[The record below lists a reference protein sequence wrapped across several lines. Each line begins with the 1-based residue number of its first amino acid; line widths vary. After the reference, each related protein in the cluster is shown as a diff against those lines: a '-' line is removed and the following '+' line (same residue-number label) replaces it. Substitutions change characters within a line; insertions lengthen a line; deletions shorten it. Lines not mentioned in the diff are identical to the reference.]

1 MSACIGTSSVAENI
15 STERRVATEP
25 LTCRNHIVQV
35 PANCRSFAIALT
47 MHSLSFQR
55 LTNGAPI
62 AIRCAITTRELML
75 RITRK
80 ANGEV
85 VFKVSGQLN
94 AENVAE
100 METLIAAETKGRRIV
115 LDCADLRS
123 VDGEAVKFLEKS
135 EADSIKLKNCGL
147 YIREWIRRERL
158 ERESDQNSD
167 K

>member
-1 MSACIGTSSVAENI
+1 
-15 STERRVATEP
+15 
-25 LTCRNHIVQV
+25 
-35 PANCRSFAIALT
+35 
-47 MHSLSFQR
+47 
-55 LTNGAPI
+55 
-62 AIRCAITTRELML
+62 ML

-94 AENVAE
+94 SQNVAE
-100 METLIAAETKGRRIV
+100 IGTLIEAEQKGNRIV

-123 VDGEAVKFLEKS
+123 VDGEAVKFLERW

-158 ERESDQNSD
+158 ERESDQSSD